1 MNYEVVQEHKY
12 QDIYR
17 ICYGVLLI
25 VNKFKKVKHGLYFV
39 SEKENKKSFKKVDG
53 LKNCYT
59 AKTDIPVPYSY
70 DNTIISKGSIIF
82 EHNLIEP
89 ITNKEDFFYELK
101 TTGSSFSG
109 NYGDFKELNEMVDDI
124 ITNKY

>member
-1 MNYEVVQEHKY
+1 MNYEIVQENKY

-25 VNKFKKVKHGLYFV
+25 VNKFKNVKNGLYFV
-39 SEKENKKSFKKVDG
+39 SEKKNKNSFKKIEG

-59 AKTDIPVPYSY
+59 AKEDIPIPYSY
-70 DNTIISKGSIIF
+70 DNAIISKGSIIF
-82 EHNLIEP
+82 ENRLIEP

-109 NYGDFKELNEMVDDI
+109 NYIEFKELNKMVDNI